1 MLRERPKSL
10 PAPRYILSRFL
21 LPDIKDSQAQKLRVF
36 FFACR
41 RPDSEPS
48 RSVGL
53 RLTHFGHQR
62 PAYGPGTDR
71 ARALYLD
78 CCTCRSVRERGS
90 RERREFAPDH
100 VVKVA
105 SRRRGYGVR
114 WINLGEEI
122 YDATGQKRMT
132 LPDRKVTVWV

>member
-21 LPDIKDSQAQKLRVF
+21 LPDIKDSQA
-36 FFACR
+36 
-41 RPDSEPS
+41 
-48 RSVGL
+48 
-53 RLTHFGHQR
+53 QR